1 MGLNEA
7 PLLFNFEV
15 ESSENFTYIPMSVRF
30 NLDRFGLRISLE
42 QWQTLPLED
51 RKLLARFP
59 VEEDAE
65 IEPNFDH
72 ALFEMLR
79 THANIEPE
87 WFTPEEAPGLAPHG
101 QRAGRSSRIRRG
113 LAGLAAPGVA
123 QWAELE
129 PFKRY
134 VLAKLSRKPE
144 SQSRLRPGHEGIRRG
159 RLGAPAATRVFFHSL
174 PSICSEPCR
183 YPWVGA

>member
-15 ESSENFTYIPMSVRF
+15 ASSENFTFIPMSVRF
-30 NLDRFGLRISLE
+30 NLDRFGLRISLD
-42 QWQTLPLED
+42 QWQLLPLED

-59 VEEDAE
+59 VEEDSE

-79 THANIEPE
+79 THANVEPE
-87 WFTPEEAPGLAPHG
+87 WFTPEETPAWRCTDSVPDGVAR
-101 QRAGRSSRIRRG
+101 QAG
-113 LAGLAAPGVA
+113 LAGLATPSVA
-123 QWAELE
+123 RWAELA

-144 SQSRLRPGHEGIRRG
+144 ANHDFV
-159 RLGAPAATRVFFHSL
+159 PAMKEFDAA
-174 PSICSEPCR
+174 
-183 YPWVGA
+183 G

>member
-1 MGLNEA
+1 MGLSDA
-7 PLLFNFEV
+7 PLLFNFEHD
-15 ESSENFTYIPMSVRF
+15 SSENLTYIPMIVRF

-42 QWQTLPLED
+42 QWQLLPLED

-59 VEEDAE
+59 ADDDTL

-79 THANIEPE
+79 THANVEPE
-87 WFTPEEAPGLAPHG
+87 WFTPEEAPAW
-101 QRAGRSSRIRRG
+101 RRTDSVPDGVARQAG
-113 LAGLAAPGVA
+113 LAGLAAPSVA
-123 QWAELE
+123 RWAELA

-144 SQSRLRPGHEGIRRG
+144 ANHDFVPAMKEF
-159 RLGAPAATRVFFHSL
+159 GAA
-174 PSICSEPCR
+174 
-183 YPWVGA
+183 G

>member
-7 PLLFNFEV
+7 PLLFDFEV
-15 ESSENFTYIPMSVRF
+15 ASSENFTYIPMSVRF
-30 NLDRFGLRISLE
+30 NLDRFGLRITLA
-42 QWQTLPLED
+42 QWQQLPVED

-59 VEEDAE
+59 VEEDTQ

-87 WFTPEEAPGLAPHG
+87 WFTPEESPAWRRTDSVPEDVAHHAGLV
-101 QRAGRSSRIRRG
+101 
-113 LAGLAAPGVA
+113 GLAAPSVA
-123 QWAELE
+123 RWAELD

-134 VLAKLSRKPE
+134 VLAKLTRKPE
-144 SQSRLRPGHEGIRRG
+144 VSHDFVPAMKEF
-159 RLGAPAATRVFFHSL
+159 GAA
-174 PSICSEPCR
+174 
-183 YPWVGA
+183 G

>member
-15 ESSENFTYIPMSVRF
+15 ESSENFTFIPMSVRF
-30 NLDRFGLRISLE
+30 NLDRFGLRISLA
-42 QWQTLPLED
+42 QWQSLPLED

-79 THANIEPE
+79 THANVEPE
-87 WFTPEEAPGLAPHG
+87 WFTPDEAPAW
-101 QRAGRSSRIRRG
+101 RRTDSVPADVTHQAG
-113 LAGLAAPGVA
+113 LAGLPTPDVA
-123 QWAELE
+123 QWAKLA

-144 SQSRLRPGHEGIRRG
+144 ANHDFVPAMKEF
-159 RLGAPAATRVFFHSL
+159 GAA
-174 PSICSEPCR
+174 
-183 YPWVGA
+183 G

>member
-15 ESSENFTYIPMSVRF
+15 ASSENFTYIPMSVRF
-30 NLDRFGLRISLE
+30 NLDRFGLRITLA
-42 QWQTLPLED
+42 QWQLLPLED

-59 VEEDAE
+59 VDEGVE

-79 THANIEPE
+79 THANVEPE
-87 WFTPEEAPGLAPHG
+87 WFTPEEAPAW
-101 QRAGRSSRIRRG
+101 RRTDAVPEGVVQQAG
-113 LAGLAAPGVA
+113 LAGLPTPGIA

-144 SQSRLRPGHEGIRRG
+144 GNHDFV
-159 RLGAPAATRVFFHSL
+159 PAMKEFGTA
-174 PSICSEPCR
+174 
-183 YPWVGA
+183 G

>member
-30 NLDRFGLRISLE
+30 NLDRFGLRITLA
-42 QWQTLPLED
+42 QWQLLPLED

-59 VEEDAE
+59 VEEDTE

-79 THANIEPE
+79 THANVEPE
-87 WFTPEEAPGLAPHG
+87 WFTPEEAPAW
-101 QRAGRSSRIRRG
+101 RSTDSVPDSVAHQAQQ
-113 LAGLAAPGVA
+113 AGLATPSVA
-123 QWAELE
+123 RWAELE
-129 PFKRY
+129 PFQRY
-134 VLAKLSRKPE
+134 VLAKLSRKSEINHDFVPAMKE
-144 SQSRLRPGHEGIRRG
+144 F
-159 RLGAPAATRVFFHSL
+159 GAA
-174 PSICSEPCR
+174 
-183 YPWVGA
+183 G

>member
-30 NLDRFGLRISLE
+30 NLDRFGLRITLE
-42 QWQTLPLED
+42 QWQLLPLED

-79 THANIEPE
+79 THANVEPE
-87 WFTPEEAPGLAPHG
+87 WFTPEEAPAWRRTDSVPDGA
-101 QRAGRSSRIRRG
+101 RVAGGAGWVATPSVSGGPSSRPSSVFACSPSCRASQRPITTSCRR
-113 LAGLAAPGVA
+113 
-123 QWAELE
+123 
-129 PFKRY
+129 
-134 VLAKLSRKPE
+134 
-144 SQSRLRPGHEGIRRG
+144 
-159 RLGAPAATRVFFHSL
+159 
-174 PSICSEPCR
+174 
-183 YPWVGA
+183 

>member
-30 NLDRFGLRISLE
+30 NLDRFGLRISLQ
-42 QWQTLPLED
+42 QWQLLPLED

-79 THANIEPE
+79 THANVEPE
-87 WFTPEEAPGLAPHG
+87 WFTPEEAPAW
-101 QRAGRSSRIRRG
+101 RRTDSVPEG
-113 LAGLAAPGVA
+113 IAHQAQLAGIVAPGVA
-123 QWAELE
+123 RWGELD

-144 SQSRLRPGHEGIRRG
+144 ANHDFVPAMKEF
-159 RLGAPAATRVFFHSL
+159 GAA
-174 PSICSEPCR
+174 
-183 YPWVGA
+183 G

>member
-15 ESSENFTYIPMSVRF
+15 KSSENFTYIPMSVRF
-30 NLDRFGLRISLE
+30 NLDRFGLRISLA
-42 QWQTLPLED
+42 QWQMLPLED

-59 VEEDAE
+59 VEDDAE

-79 THANIEPE
+79 THANVEPE
-87 WFTPEEAPGLAPHG
+87 WFTPDEAPAWRNTDGVPESVLRQAK
-101 QRAGRSSRIRRG
+101 Q
-113 LAGLAAPGVA
+113 AGLAAPSAALWG
-123 QWAELE
+123 QLD

-134 VLAKLSRKPE
+134 VLAKLSRKQEINHDFIPAMKE
-144 SQSRLRPGHEGIRRG
+144 F
-159 RLGAPAATRVFFHSL
+159 GAA
-174 PSICSEPCR
+174 
-183 YPWVGA
+183 G

>member
-30 NLDRFGLRISLE
+30 NLDRFGLRISLD
-42 QWQTLPLED
+42 QWQLLPIED

-59 VEEDAE
+59 VDEDAQ

-79 THANIEPE
+79 THANVEPD
-87 WFTPEEAPGLAPHG
+87 WFTPEESPAWRRTDSDFQCRGFRPLPRDRSRSPRQDHMKSRHRYSRRWHPKGL
-101 QRAGRSSRIRRG
+101 
-113 LAGLAAPGVA
+113 
-123 QWAELE
+123 
-129 PFKRY
+129 
-134 VLAKLSRKPE
+134 
-144 SQSRLRPGHEGIRRG
+144 
-159 RLGAPAATRVFFHSL
+159 
-174 PSICSEPCR
+174 
-183 YPWVGA
+183 

>member
-1 MGLNEA
+1 MGLSEA

-30 NLDRFGLRISLE
+30 NLDRFGLRITLA
-42 QWQTLPLED
+42 QWQLLPLED

-59 VEEDAE
+59 VEDDTE

-79 THANIEPE
+79 THANVEPE
-87 WFTPEEAPGLAPHG
+87 WFTPEDVPAW
-101 QRAGRSSRIRRG
+101 RRTDSVPEGVTRQAG
-113 LAGLAAPGVA
+113 LAGLSAPSVA
-123 QWAELE
+123 RWAELD
-129 PFKRY
+129 PFQRY

-144 SQSRLRPGHEGIRRG
+144 PNHDFVPAMKEFGG
-159 RLGAPAATRVFFHSL
+159 GA
-174 PSICSEPCR
+174 
-183 YPWVGA
+183 

>member
-7 PLLFNFEV
+7 PLLFSFEL

-30 NLDRFGLRISLE
+30 NLDRFGLRITLA
-42 QWQTLPLED
+42 QWPLLPLED

-59 VEEDAE
+59 VEDDAE

-79 THANIEPE
+79 TPANVEPE
-87 WFTPEEAPGLAPHG
+87 WFTPEESPAW
-101 QRAGRSSRIRRG
+101 RRTDSVPEGVALQAG
-113 LAGLAAPGVA
+113 LAGLVTPSVTR
-123 QWAELE
+123 WAELD

-134 VLAKLSRKPE
+134 VLA
-144 SQSRLRPGHEGIRRG
+144 
-159 RLGAPAATRVFFHSL
+159 
-174 PSICSEPCR
+174 
-183 YPWVGA
+183 

>member
-7 PLLFNFEV
+7 PILFNFEV

-30 NLDRFGLRISLE
+30 NLDRFGLRITLA
-42 QWQTLPLED
+42 QWQQLPLED

-59 VEEDAE
+59 VEEDVE

-79 THANIEPE
+79 THANVEPE
-87 WFTPEEAPGLAPHG
+87 WFTPEDAPAW
-101 QRAGRSSRIRRG
+101 RRTDSVPDG
-113 LAGLAAPGVA
+113 VAKQAQLAGLAAPGVA
-123 QWAELE
+123 QWAELA

-134 VLAKLSRKPE
+134 VLAKLSRKQEVNHDFIPAMKE
-144 SQSRLRPGHEGIRRG
+144 F
-159 RLGAPAATRVFFHSL
+159 GAA
-174 PSICSEPCR
+174 
-183 YPWVGA
+183 G